1 MNRTTRKKLIVTI
14 GVAAMGLTF
23 LVYSVL
29 ANSGSYRMVDDLLK
43 DLATNS
49 DSLMERKLQVH
60 GWVVPG
66 SIKEWIENQETR
78 RTFELERNGKRV
90 QVENRGPKPDNFADQ
105 SEVIATGRLEK
116 RGAAY
121 VLISDKLDAKCPSKY
136 EGAASQR
143 TLAENPQFH

>member
-1 MNRTTRKKLIVTI
+1 
-14 GVAAMGLTF
+14 
-23 LVYSVL
+23 
-29 ANSGSYRMVDDLLK
+29 
-43 DLATNS
+43 
-49 DSLMERKLQVH
+49 MEGQEIKVH